1 MSVLIYHNI
10 LWSKYKGGVFSALYK
25 LASEINFIQI
35 AETEGDRVGLSGVD
49 MSYHTYPHQ
58 LLHQGK
64 YEDIGAAKLANELF
78 WHTLKAEADLVVLAG
93 YHRIEY
99 WAQLFAAFLS
109 GKKVAVFCD
118 STANDKPFS
127 LLKAIPKWIFFH
139 AVDGFFAYGER
150 SRNYICSYG
159 IKPEKVFF
167 RCQAAA
173 LPHHYSPDSAITT
186 RVVAQQ
192 SQDHPVFL
200 YVGRLSH
207 EKDLHILLD
216 AFHTVVQQYSDAKL
230 RLVGSGPLRESLEA
244 QAKQLGLNDSVVF
257 TGGKTINELEG
268 EYAKATCMVLPSN
281 SEPWGLVVNE
291 ALSYG
296 CPVVVS
302 EACGCVPELVIDG
315 FTGFSFRTGNTAE
328 LALRMLSCVNEFTD
342 QQQTATNCV
351 SHIGRF
357 SPENAA
363 RQILAGLDHM
373 LSE

>member
-1 MSVLIYHNI
+1 M
-10 LWSKYKGGVFSALYK
+10 
-25 LASEINFIQI
+25 
-35 AETEGDRVGLSGVD
+35 
-49 MSYHTYPHQ
+49 
-58 LLHQGK
+58 
-64 YEDIGAAKLANELF
+64 
-78 WHTLKAEADLVVLAG
+78 AG

-99 WAQLFAAFLS
+99 WAQLCAAIIS
-109 GKKVAVFCD
+109 RKKVAVFCD
-118 STANDKPFS
+118 STANDKSFS

-150 SRNYICSYG
+150 SKSYICSYG
-159 IKPEKVFF
+159 VKPEKVFF

-173 LPHHYSPDSAITT
+173 LPHHYLPESAVAV
-186 RVVAQQ
+186 RVAAQQ
-192 SQDHPVFL
+192 SLAHLVFL

-207 EKDLHILLD
+207 EKDLHVLLD
-216 AFHTVVQQYSDAKL
+216 AFRTVVEQHPDATL

-244 QAKQLGLNDSVVF
+244 QAKQLGLSSSVVF

-268 EYAKATCMVLPSN
+268 EYAQATCMVLPSN

-302 EACGCVPELVIDG
+302 DACGCVPELVIEG
-315 FTGFSFRTGNTAE
+315 FTGFSFRTGDTAE
-328 LALRMLSCVNEFTD
+328 LALRMLSCVEEFTD
-342 QQQTATNCV
+342 HAQVASNCV

-363 RQILAGLDHM
+363 RQILAGLNHI
-373 LSE
+373 LSK